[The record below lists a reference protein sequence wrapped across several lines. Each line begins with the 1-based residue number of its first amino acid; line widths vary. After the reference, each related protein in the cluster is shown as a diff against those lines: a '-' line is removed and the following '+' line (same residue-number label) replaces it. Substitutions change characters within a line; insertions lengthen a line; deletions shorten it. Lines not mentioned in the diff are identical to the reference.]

1 MNDEERGQSLTT
13 SDSVWPYDEDVV
25 PLDEAALAQN
35 HDLIDLIRNAA
46 VDGPAMTVD
55 EFKAWLDQLRELSRK
70 ARVQHSIDQSDGC
83 GRSIQS
89 LCADHVRLWKHWFC
103 SFAEQL

>member
-1 MNDEERGQSLTT
+1 MNGEERGGHPATT

-25 PLDEAALAQN
+25 PLHEAALAQN

-70 ARVQHSIDQSDGC
+70 ARVQHLIGQ
-83 GRSIQS
+83 
-89 LCADHVRLWKHWFC
+89 
-103 SFAEQL
+103 